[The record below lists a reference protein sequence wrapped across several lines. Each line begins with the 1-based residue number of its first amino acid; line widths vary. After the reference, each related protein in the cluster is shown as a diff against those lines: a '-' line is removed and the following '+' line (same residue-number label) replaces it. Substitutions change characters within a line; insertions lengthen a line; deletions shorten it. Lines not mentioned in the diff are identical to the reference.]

1 MKTECQDSDS
11 YTLANNINTKSN
23 GDTFFWKKDASRYIG
38 KIAWLVE
45 LLPPT
50 LQQVNMLNNTK
61 SNKSA
66 GST

>member
-11 YTLANNINTKSN
+11 NTLANKINTKSN
-23 GDTFFWKKDASRYIG
+23 GDTFFWKKYASRYAG

-50 LQQVNMLNNTK
+50 ST
-61 SNKSA
+61 A
-66 GST
+66 GQHAEQH